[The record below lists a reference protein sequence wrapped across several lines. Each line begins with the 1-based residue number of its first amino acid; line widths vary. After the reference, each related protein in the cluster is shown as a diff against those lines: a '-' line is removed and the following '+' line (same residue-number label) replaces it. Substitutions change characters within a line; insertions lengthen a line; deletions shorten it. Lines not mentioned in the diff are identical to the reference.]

1 MDTYKNYLKNTNAY
15 PTDKNGWPCYIGINR
30 KPTRTIGYYLV
41 QSTDKKAKYYIYAG
55 KYEVEVT
62 IKDGEL
68 VIDIPSAG
76 RIDKNIVVLTEP
88 EFNETQD
95 EYLSITPMITLRNL
109 FNSKR
114 GLEKDGKTSILTLEI
129 PDMTETG
136 LDTIV
141 AIYTD
146 EKEQL
151 MVSYAHSQDRPVNI
165 ATARLLNEKLTEKAQ

>member
-1 MDTYKNYLKNTNAY
+1 MDTYKDYLKNTNAY
-15 PTDKNGWPCYIGINR
+15 PTDKNGWPCYIGISR
-30 KPTRTIGYYLV
+30 KPNRTIGYYLI

-55 KYEVEVT
+55 RYEVEVT

-68 VIDIPSAG
+68 VIEIPYAG
-76 RIDKNIVVLTEP
+76 RVDKNIVVLTEP
-88 EFNETQD
+88 EFNETQYQ
-95 EYLSITPMITLRNL
+95 YLPMTSMTRLRDL
-109 FNSKR
+109 FNSMS
-114 GLEKDGKTSILTLEI
+114 GHEKDGKTSILTLEI

-151 MVSYAHSQDRPVNI
+151 MARYALSQDRPVNI